1 MLSLVELRRA
11 ARVLKSRLGDARLHR
26 VVQPDEFRLYLAFR
40 GTSEGHSILLS
51 CRPEFAR
58 VSSTLEIPEAPAVP
72 PSFGQYLRAH
82 LLRSQV
88 ADVRVSEH
96 DRQFSIVFSDRDQT
110 GPTLLLSM
118 LGARSNNYLL
128 DQAGQ
133 VVHAMRPL
141 EETRRELE
149 FGAPWRDPEKPV
161 REPGADRWA
170 DVPDNEYLEAVEDT
184 YRQLEVARRVETLTR
199 QIDNALAREQTFL
212 ERKAVHLQ
220 EDLIESR
227 RALEYRRQGEL
238 LKSVL
243 HRIEPGQDSITAV
256 DFETGETVTI
266 AIDPTTSPSENLER
280 YFGKYQK
287 ELRGTAAIETQ
298 LENVQSALNKVE
310 GLREAARRV
319 AGSGEAAVRELEAVA
334 ATPAVRRLIARYYPA
349 ARRTEPAERK
359 PKPKRPGDV
368 PGRLLPK
375 RYRTEQGLE
384 IWVGRTDEGN
394 DYLTTRLAR
403 GNDLFFHLEGYPGS
417 HVVLRTE
424 GRSDPPSESMIDA
437 CELAVH
443 FSKMKNASRADVHVA
458 HIKDVKKPK
467 GTKPGLV
474 YVLKGKT
481 IHLRRNPKRLE
492 SILASRLDE

>member
-11 ARVLKSRLGDARLHR
+11 GRILKSRLFDARLHR
-26 VVQPDEFRLYLAFR
+26 VVQADEFRLYLAFR
-40 GTSEGHSILLS
+40 TASEGHSILMS

-58 VSSTLEIPEAPAVP
+58 VSSTFDIPEPPPVP

-82 LLRSQV
+82 VVKSRV

-96 DRQFSIVFSDRDQT
+96 DRQLSVVFSDRDAAAF
-110 GPTLLLSM
+110 TLMLSM
-118 LGARSNNYLL
+118 MGARSNTYLL
-128 DQAGQ
+128 DADAKL
-133 VVHAMRPL
+133 VHAMRPL
-141 EETRRELE
+141 EDTRRELE
-149 FGAPWRDPEKPV
+149 LGGPWRDPDQQV
-161 REPGADRWA
+161 REEGSDRWT
-170 DVPDNEYLEAVEDT
+170 DLPDEEYLEAIEDA
-184 YRQLEVARRVETLTR
+184 YRQLEVARRIETLSR
-199 QIDNALAREQTFL
+199 QIDTALGREQAFL

-227 RALEYRRQGEL
+227 RAAEYRRNGEL

-243 HRIEPGQDSITAV
+243 HEIEPGADSVSAV
-256 DFETGETVTI
+256 DFESGETVKI
-266 AIDPTTSPSENLER
+266 PIDPAISPSENLER

-298 LENVQSALNKVE
+298 LESVQSSLRKVEELRQAARNVQ
-310 GLREAARRV
+310 
-319 AGSGEAAVRELEAVA
+319 GSDDAAVAELETI
-334 ATPAVRRLIARYYPA
+334 ATNPSVRRLMARYYPA
-349 ARRTEPAERK
+349 ARKPEPVEKKSK
-359 PKPKRPGDV
+359 PAFARDV
-368 PGRLLPK
+368 PSRLLPK
-375 RYRTEQGLE
+375 RYRTEQGFE
-384 IWVGRTDEGN
+384 IWVGRSDEGN

-417 HVVLRTE
+417 HVILRTE
-424 GRSDPPSESMIDA
+424 GRTNPPSEAVIDA

-443 FSKMKNASRADVHVA
+443 YSKMKNASRADVHIA